1 MHTALKY
8 KTGVSWRNSES
19 LHPMSH
25 ISQGSSSPI
34 TALSGVLEGK
44 LEDALKESSTS
55 QRVVFVLFVFVFVAL
70 RMIFGP
76 TSSPSLANLLK
87 MQILGLTSYLL
98 NLNLWGKGP
107 GTSILTRPL
116 DGSYAQQ
123 VWEALMRRNEWPMSP
138 WPPSPNIISFVCAS
152 ESRQGTLLEGQNLQ
166 LSLPRFH
173 LIHHPYN
180 I

>member
-1 MHTALKY
+1 
-8 KTGVSWRNSES
+8 
-19 LHPMSH
+19 MSH

-123 VWEALMRRNEWPMSP
+123 V
-138 WPPSPNIISFVCAS
+138 
-152 ESRQGTLLEGQNLQ
+152 
-166 LSLPRFH
+166 
-173 LIHHPYN
+173 
-180 I
+180 